1 MYYYYYNDPRWDKW
15 IAYLCWLCFLAFW
28 LFVCATFQGCK
39 SGKVITT
46 DTVYVAKTS
55 VIHDSITIY
64 RYDSISSDYKQGTW
78 RIDTLRLYDTKFAF
92 VTKVD
97 TIIKTKDKIVYRD
110 KQSGNISRDSTY
122 KAKNREKTKIVYK
135 LSDVQKFFFWSGI
148 LAWILGIGFIF
159 WKSRF
164 LYQKIIN
171 RFVQRK

>member
-1 MYYYYYNDPRWDKW
+1 
-15 IAYLCWLCFLAFW
+15 
-28 LFVCATFQGCK
+28 VFQGCK
-39 SGKVITT
+39 TNKEIIT

-64 RYDSISSDYKQGTW
+64 RYDSVSLDYKQGTW
-78 RIDTLRLYDTKFAF
+78 RIDTLRLYDRKFAF

-122 KAKNREKTKIVYK
+122 KAKNSEKTKIVYK

-148 LAWILGIGFIF
+148 LAYIMGTAWILWRNRSLI
-159 WKSRF
+159 R
-164 LYQKIIN
+164 KIIT
-171 RFVQRK
+171 KI

>member
-1 MYYYYYNDPRWDKW
+1 V
-15 IAYLCWLCFLAFW
+15 FW
-28 LFVCATFQGCK
+28 LFVATVFQGCK
-39 SGKVITT
+39 TNKEIIT

-55 VIHDSITIY
+55 VINDSITIY
-64 RYDSISSDYKQGTW
+64 RHDSISSDYKQGTW

-122 KAKNREKTKIVYK
+122 KAKNSEKTKIVYK

-148 LAWILGIGFIF
+148 LAYIMGTAWILWRNRSLI
-159 WKSRF
+159 R
-164 LYQKIIN
+164 KIIT
-171 RFVQRK
+171 KI